1 MRILLVE
8 DDEMIGE
15 GVVDGL
21 KAEGDAVDGG
31 QDGNSALIA
40 LRTTPFSLVIL
51 DLGLP
56 GKAGLTVLKGARAQK
71 IHLPVLVTTARDTVA
86 DRVKGLD
93 AGADDYLVKPFD
105 LDELS
110 ARIRAL
116 LRRSSGRSEPTV
128 ERVSLLIKP
137 ETREVFYNGEPILLS
152 SKEYAL
158 LVALADRPGVVLSR
172 GQLEEKLTTGIP
184 PWAPTPSKCMCII
197 CAKSSRTAPLRP
209 YAAWVIFLRPSRLRH
224 AQHPRQIGVLSR
236 DGACLGRRRRIGC
249 KDLLQRGG
257 VWGAL

>member
-21 KAEGDAVDGG
+21 KAEGYAVDWV

-56 GKAGLTVLKGARAQK
+56 GKDGISVLQEVRSQRM
-71 IHLPVLVTTARDTVA
+71 HVPVLVTTARDTVS

-116 LRRSSGRSEPTV
+116 LRRSAGRSEPTI
-128 ERVSLLIKP
+128 ERGELVIKP
-137 ETREVFYNGEPILLS
+137 ETREVF
-152 SKEYAL
+152 
-158 LVALADRPGVVLSR
+158 
-172 GQLEEKLTTGIP
+172 
-184 PWAPTPSKCMCII
+184 
-197 CAKSSRTAPLRP
+197 
-209 YAAWVIFLRPSRLRH
+209 F
-224 AQHPRQIGVLSR
+224 
-236 DGACLGRRRRIGC
+236 
-249 KDLLQRGG
+249 RGG
-257 VWGAL
+257 DRVFGAHG

>member
-21 KAEGDAVDGG
+21 KAEGYAVDWV

-56 GKAGLTVLKGARAQK
+56 GKDGLSVLHEVRAK
-71 IHLPVLVTTARDTVA
+71 HMSIPVLVTTARDTVS

-116 LRRSSGRSEPTV
+116 LRRSAGRSEPTI
-128 ERVSLLIKP
+128 ERGRLLIRP
-137 ETREVFYNGEPILLS
+137 ETREVFFNGEPVLLS

-158 LVALADRPGVVLSR
+158 LVSLAERAGVVLSS
-172 GQLEEKLTTGIP
+172 GQLEEKLYNWDSTVGSNAIEVH
-184 PWAPTPSKCMCII
+184 IHH
-197 CAKSSRTAPLRP
+197 LRKKL
-209 YAAWVIFLRPSRLRH
+209 ADDAIKTVR
-224 AQHPRQIGVLSR
+224 GV
-236 DGACLGRRRRIGC
+236 GY
-249 KDLLQRGG
+249 LLET
-257 VWGAL
+257 

>member
-8 DDEMIGE
+8 DDQMIGE

-21 KAEGDAVDGG
+21 KAEGYAVDWV

-56 GKAGLTVLKGARAQK
+56 GKDGISVLQEVRSRR
-71 IHLPVLVTTARDTVA
+71 IHTPVLVTTARDTVS

-93 AGADDYLVKPFD
+93 AGADDYLIKPFD

-116 LRRSSGRSEPTV
+116 LRRSAGRSEPTI
-128 ERVSLLIKP
+128 ERGKLLIKP
-137 ETREVFYNGEPILLS
+137 ETREVFYNGEPVLLS

-158 LVALADRPGVVLSR
+158 LVALADRAGVVLSR
-172 GQLEEKLTTGIP
+172 GQLEEKLYDWDSAVGSNTIEVH
-184 PWAPTPSKCMCII
+184 IHH
-197 CAKSSRTAPLRP
+197 LRKKLSGS
-209 YAAWVIFLRPSRLRH
+209 AIKTVR
-224 AQHPRQIGVLSR
+224 GV
-236 DGACLGRRRRIGC
+236 GY
-249 KDLLQRGG
+249 LLET
-257 VWGAL
+257 

>member
-21 KAEGDAVDGG
+21 KAEGYAVDWV

-56 GKAGLTVLKGARAQK
+56 GKDGLTVLKEARAQK

-116 LRRSSGRSEPTV
+116 LRL
-128 ERVSLLIKP
+128 SLIH
-137 ETREVFYNGEPILLS
+137 I
-152 SKEYAL
+152 
-158 LVALADRPGVVLSR
+158 
-172 GQLEEKLTTGIP
+172 
-184 PWAPTPSKCMCII
+184 
-197 CAKSSRTAPLRP
+197 
-209 YAAWVIFLRPSRLRH
+209 
-224 AQHPRQIGVLSR
+224 
-236 DGACLGRRRRIGC
+236 
-249 KDLLQRGG
+249 
-257 VWGAL
+257 